1 MSTVL
6 NVNKKSI
13 SSLISVLLITVSLV
27 GCAGLGTKDPKA
39 ADYNSELGVRYLQQG
54 RLKLANDKLLKSL
67 EQNPNSAQSNHY
79 YALLQER
86 LEQPKKAT
94 LYFNKAIRLAPKDPE
109 LRNNYGSFLCKNNRP
124 QAAVKQFLAA
134 VKDPLYSTPEFA
146 YTNAG
151 ICLRKVNPA
160 NPKAEEYFRLALK
173 KRASFPSA
181 LLEMAKIYK
190 DRNNYPKAQAFML
203 RYESVGKSSP
213 DALHLCS
220 VINSK
225 MNNHAKASS
234 CQSTLLRLFPSSP
247 EAEQISGSL

>member
-1 MSTVL
+1 MSIEL

-39 ADYNSELGVRYLQQG
+39 ADYNSELGIRYLQQG

-124 QAAVKQFLAA
+124 QAAVNQFLTA

-160 NPKAEEYFRLALK
+160 SPEAEKYFRLALK
-173 KRASFPSA
+173 KRSSFPSA
-181 LLEMAKIYK
+181 LLEMAKLYK

-213 DALHLCS
+213 DALLLCS

-247 EAEQISGSL
+247 EAEKISRSL